1 MSSEEVKDVEQKME
15 ELVVENVAGEHPKSH
30 KHKKN
35 KKEKKQKQKKVQK
48 EIPAPEYIDE
58 RIRIFDELF
67 EIQEKE
73 LQEKESAAITITL
86 PDGKEVDGQ
95 SWRTTPLDI
104 AKGISDGLAQQCVVA
119 KVNEV
124 LFDMTRP
131 LEEDCTIQFLKF
143 DDEDGKE
150 VFWHSSAHI
159 LGEVM
164 EMYFGGEL
172 CYGPPIESGFFYD
185 MYMGDRTVNDD
196 DLKAIQQR
204 VNKVIKSKQPFKRL
218 RISKEDLLRMFAKNQ
233 FKRRIIEERIT
244 DAFTTVYRCG
254 PLIDLCRGPHIPHTG
269 KVKAFAVTKNS
280 SAYWEGNSDAE
291 NLQRI
296 YAISFPSK
304 PQLNEWKKLM
314 EEAAKR
320 DHRKIGKDQE
330 LFFFDDISP
339 GSCFFEPRGARI
351 YNTLVDF
358 MKKQYIARGFTEV
371 VTPNIFNKKLWETSG
386 HWAHYSENIFHFEV
400 EKETFALKPMNC
412 PSHCVIFSH
421 RNRSY
426 KDLPIRLADFGV
438 LHRNELS
445 GALTG
450 LTRVRR
456 FQQDDAHIFCK
467 PEQIEEEIKGCL
479 DFLDAVYAVFGFTYE
494 LNLST
499 RPEKYLGEIEVWER
513 AESSLKKALEDN
525 GHPWKLNPGD
535 GAFYGPKIDITVHD
549 ALKRSFQCATIQ
561 LDFQLPIRFNL
572 EYTPAHKV
580 DGEVHRPVIIHRA
593 ILGSVERL
601 LAILCEHTGG
611 KWPFWLSPRQAKV
624 IPVHPEYNGY
634 AQEVREKLHNLGY
647 AVEDETDDSL
657 TLPKKIRR
665 AYTEQYNFILVVGA
679 QEIENKSVNVRNR
692 QQETLGEYTV
702 DYLAEQF
709 AFLRDSYALE
719 DKMAN
724 PDIVPPPKE
733 EKKENE

>member
-1 MSSEEVKDVEQKME
+1 MSESKEVQEISEKMDD
-15 ELVVENVAGEHPKSH
+15 LVVETIADG
-30 KHKKN
+30 HKKKDKKKKKNDNN
-35 KKEKKQKQKKVQK
+35 KKVD
-48 EIPAPEYIDE
+48 EIPTPAYIDE
-58 RIRIFDELF
+58 RIKIFDELF

-73 LQEKESAAITITL
+73 FAAKESSPIKITL
-86 PDGKEVDGQ
+86 PDGKVFDGE
-95 SWRTTPLDI
+95 SWRTTPLDV
-104 AKGISDGLAQQCVVA
+104 AKQISDMLAQVSVIA
-119 KVNEV
+119 KVNGV
-124 LFDMTRP
+124 LYDMTRF
-131 LEEDCTIQFLKF
+131 LVEDCTIQFLKF
-143 DDEDGKE
+143 EDEDGKE

-159 LGEVM
+159 LGETM
-164 EMYFGGEL
+164 EMHFGGEL
-172 CYGPPIESGFFYD
+172 CYGPPIDNGFFYD
-185 MYMGDRTVNDD
+185 MHMGDRTVNDD
-196 DLKAIQQR
+196 DLKAIQQK

-218 RISKEDLLRMFAKNQ
+218 TISKENLLRMFEKNQ

-254 PLIDLCRGPHIPHTG
+254 PLIDLCRGPHIAHTG

-280 SAYWEGNSDAE
+280 SAYWEGNADAE
-291 NLQRI
+291 CLQRI

-304 PQLNEWKKLM
+304 PELNEWKKLM

-351 YNTLVDF
+351 YNTLTDF
-358 MKKQYIARGFTEV
+358 MRKQYVSRGFTEV
-371 VTPNIFNKKLWETSG
+371 VTPNIFNKKLWEMSG

-426 KDLPIRLADFGV
+426 KDLPLRLADFGV

-467 PEQIEEEIKGCL
+467 PEQIEEEIAGCL

-499 RPEKYLGEIEVWER
+499 RPEKYLGDVDVWER
-513 AESSLKKALEDN
+513 AEASLKTALEEN

-572 EYTPAHKV
+572 EYIPAQKEEGV
-580 DGEVHRPVIIHRA
+580 VYRPVIIHRA

-611 KWPFWLSPRQAKV
+611 KWPFWISPRQAKV
-624 IPVHPEYNGY
+624 IPVHPEYNAY
-634 AQEVREKLHNLGY
+634 ALEVRDKLHGLGF
-647 AVEDETDDSL
+647 AVDEEIDDGL
-657 TLPKKIRR
+657 TLQKKIRR

-679 QEIENKSVNVRNR
+679 QEVENKSVNVRNR
-692 QQETLGEYTV
+692 AQETLGEYTV
-702 DYLAEQF
+702 DYLAQQF
-709 AFLRDSYALE
+709 AFLRDTHALE
-719 DKMAN
+719 DNVAS
-724 PDIVPPPKE
+724 PDVVAE
-733 EKKENE
+733 EKKESEDEK